1 MMSFRDRVLKEQDG
15 FTLPEML
22 VTMMIMIIVLFALY
36 SIFDMSLRVFSFG
49 NDKIEAVQ
57 NARLGLERME
67 REIRAAYPCD
77 ASDDVTTN
85 DHLFLNPTDTICP
98 TTPAMPTSAQITFA
112 NDLSST
118 TDPGYRKVDFPGEV
132 ISYYQSGDELIR
144 SQGGTAQS
152 VVAPLEVDANGLP
165 DGLQFSYLDS
175 SGNTYTGSDP
185 NQVHAVRISLTIS
198 VDRGV
203 GGPATQIL
211 TTDVDLRNRG

>member
-1 MMSFRDRVLKEQDG
+1 MKTVRDRVLKEEDG
-15 FTLPEML
+15 FTLAEML
-22 VTMMIMIIVLFALY
+22 VTMMIMIMVLFALY

-57 NARLGLERME
+57 NARLGLEKMG

-77 ASDDVTTN
+77 ASDNVTTN
-85 DHLFLNPTDTICP
+85 DHLFLNPTDTSCS

-118 TDPGYRKVDFPGEV
+118 ADPGYRRVDFPDEV

-152 VVAPLEVDANGLP
+152 LVAPVAAN
-165 DGLQFSYLDS
+165 GLQFSYLDS
-175 SGNTYTGSDP
+175 SGNTYAGSDP
-185 NQVHAVRISLTIS
+185 NQIHAVRISLTIS
-198 VDRGV
+198 VDRGA